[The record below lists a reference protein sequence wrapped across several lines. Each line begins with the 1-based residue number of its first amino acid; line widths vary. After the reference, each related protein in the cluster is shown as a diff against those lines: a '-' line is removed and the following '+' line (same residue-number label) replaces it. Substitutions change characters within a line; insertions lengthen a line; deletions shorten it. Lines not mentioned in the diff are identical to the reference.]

1 MGAAQQSRRNLDLA
15 VASVFLLACL
25 VRLWL
30 AIVNREAND
39 DHIEVV
45 LRLLA
50 GDPVVRDACW
60 ECGQPLL
67 FHRTVALL
75 GSSLR
80 LTDREH
86 LTVIAQLV
94 NAMVGVFTLLTLS
107 TVLRPRLSVHRLALF
122 SVVALNPALVGIH
135 AQATNDALVIG
146 LSVVGSLFIF
156 RWLAA
161 PLRSRGSLAGG
172 VACLALMPLAK
183 GNGVV
188 FALALLLA
196 VAVVAWARRSF
207 RTAAFCLCMFA
218 GVGLIAALFGP
229 YARDYHQY
237 GTPFRQNSDKGPPPS
252 LLQLSEHR
260 RPGIRSVADG
270 FMTFRVAAL
279 LEQPSMG
286 VGAAYPLHRTS
297 FWTLMYARSL
307 GVRIVR
313 FPRTWIRDDARL
325 DHLYRATAL
334 VGLMPLVLLTAFSAG
349 RSRRVLRA
357 VLPLLETAAPLRAYA
372 RSPAL
377 VFVALG
383 AAAVTFQL
391 KYAYDYRDF
400 EFMKPIFV
408 FPAFASFAFVLRGCD
423 VWLAKHDH
431 QQRWSWRWAMT
442 LSCTLLTLLHLADVV
457 WLAVDLTRAG

>member
-1 MGAAQQSRRNLDLA
+1 MSAAQPSRKSLDLA
-15 VASVFLLACL
+15 VASVFLVACL

-30 AIVNREAND
+30 AAVNREAND

-75 GSSLR
+75 GSALS
-80 LTDREH
+80 LTDREQ
-86 LTVIAQLV
+86 LTLIAQLF
-94 NAMVGVFTLLTLS
+94 NAVVGVLTLLALS

-122 SVVALNPALVGIH
+122 SAVALNPALVGIH
-135 AQATNDALVIG
+135 AQATNDTLVIG
-146 LSVVGSLFIF
+146 LSVAGSLFIF

-161 PLRSRGSLAGG
+161 PLRSRVALAGG

-196 VAVVAWARRSF
+196 IGVVAWARRSL
-207 RTAAFCLCMFA
+207 RTATAGVCMVA
-218 GVGLIAALFGP
+218 GVGLIAASFGP
-229 YARDYHQY
+229 YARDYHRY

-252 LLQLSEHR
+252 LFQLSEHR
-260 RPGIRSVADG
+260 RPGIRAVMDG
-270 FMTFRVAAL
+270 FMTFRVASL

-286 VGAAYPLHRTS
+286 VGVTYPLHRTS

-307 GVRIVR
+307 GVRMVR

-325 DHLYRATAL
+325 DHLYRATVL
-334 VGLMPLVLLTAFSAG
+334 VGLVPLVLLTAFLASRG
-349 RSRRVLRA
+349 RRVLRV

-383 AAAVTFQL
+383 AAAVSFQM

-408 FPAFASFAFVLRGCD
+408 FPALAAFVFALRSCD
-423 VWLAKHDH
+423 VWLAKRDH

-442 LSCTLLTLLHLADVV
+442 VSCTLLTMLHLTDVV